1 MKKTKLKLKKSVW
14 ITLIILLFLGI
25 AIYSGI
31 KIKKDIDYKKTNEY
45 KLIQIGYSK
54 DDIKLL
60 EEKTSRETITNLLNL
75 PKQEFLLSLIKEEYY
90 LKKNLSRYLEYQNKH
105 VSESP
110 KNIVALVNTNRDHA
124 YYDFDHD
131 TDLEKDNLIL
141 TNKYYKLQ
149 DNYIPDDLVSVNNK
163 YYYGEN
169 HKMRKV
175 AYQAFI
181 DMWNEAYKQ
190 DIYLIMNSSFRTYE
204 SQAKV
209 YDSYKNSKG
218 TSYADSIAARPGYS
232 EHQTGLTAD
241 IFSKTNTTM
250 ASFKDS
256 VAHIWL
262 QDNSY
267 KYGFIERYQEGKEEI
282 TGFAAESWHYRYV
295 GIEVATYIHEH
306 NITFDEY
313 YAYFIEK

>member
-25 AIYSGI
+25 TIYSGI
-31 KIKKDIDYKKTNEY
+31 KIKKDIDYKKTDEY

-60 EEKTSRETITNLLNL
+60 EEKTSRETITNLLNS

-131 TDLEKDNLIL
+131 TDLEKDYLIL

-204 SQAKV
+204 SQVKV